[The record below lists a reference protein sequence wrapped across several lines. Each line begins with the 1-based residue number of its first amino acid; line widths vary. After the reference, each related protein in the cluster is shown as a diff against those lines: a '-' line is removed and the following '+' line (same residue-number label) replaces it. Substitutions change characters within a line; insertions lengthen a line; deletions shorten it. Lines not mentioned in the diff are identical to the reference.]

1 MPCPESPRIE
11 FPEVLVDP
19 AEQCSV
25 TPSISEF
32 SNDEQSK
39 PSNCLRAPGSA
50 TKPATFSKSLTHI
63 PEQFDIK
70 AKFNDS
76 LVLLRVPDEI
86 SYKDL
91 RQRLFNKFV
100 GQEGVV
106 LSDSFKIT
114 FLQPVIKD
122 LETSDTDNSSRP
134 PSSDTED
141 HVPYH
146 VTSAADW
153 ENVAASIEG
162 YKLTL
167 LVTDDAL

>member
-1 MPCPESPRIE
+1 MPCSEIPHIE
-11 FPEVLVDP
+11 FPEVLLDP
-19 AEQCSV
+19 EEKCPI
-25 TPSISEF
+25 TPSLSEF
-32 SNDEQSK
+32 SNDEQST
-39 PSNCLRAPGSA
+39 PSNCLRVPGSA
-50 TKPATFSKSLTHI
+50 TEPATFSKSQTPI
-63 PEQFDIK
+63 PDQLDIK

-91 RQRLFNKFV
+91 RQRLFNKLV
-100 GQEGVV
+100 GQEGVA

-114 FLQPVIKD
+114 FLQPVIKVP
-122 LETSDTDNSSRP
+122 EISNTGNSSRP
-134 PSSDTED
+134 SSLNTDD
-141 HVPYH
+141 YILYP

-167 LVTDDAL
+167 LVTDDAP